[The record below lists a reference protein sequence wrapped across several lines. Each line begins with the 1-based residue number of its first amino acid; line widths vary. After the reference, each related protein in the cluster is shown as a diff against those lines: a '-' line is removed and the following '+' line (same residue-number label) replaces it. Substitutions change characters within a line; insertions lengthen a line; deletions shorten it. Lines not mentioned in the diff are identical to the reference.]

1 MTYTYIYCLLQNVD
15 QSGRVIGGNAQ
26 RVHALGDVVL
36 DDADLTIGR
45 AIVGTVVVELE
56 AQLGSSLLKAGDS
69 RLEVGVTGLLV
80 DDADVDGVAFR
91 ERGGQRQHEQRDQDQ
106 GKDLLHGYTLLIIF
120 CPEGQNRIELS
131 VTTRPWRPPRGACA
145 RALRRAPC

>member
-1 MTYTYIYCLLQNVD
+1 M
-15 QSGRVIGGNAQ
+15 
-26 RVHALGDVVL
+26 
-36 DDADLTIGR
+36 
-45 AIVGTVVVELE
+45 VELE

-106 GKDLLHGYTLLIIF
+106 GKDLLHGYTLLMIF
-120 CPEGQNRIELS
+120 RPEGQN
-131 VTTRPWRPPRGACA
+131 
-145 RALRRAPC
+145 